1 VVTREG
7 LLRSQGIIIASFG
20 TIIVTKTIP
29 QVVALLA
36 TYNEERFL
44 AGCLEHLLQQNLQI
58 YLIDNSST
66 DQTAA
71 IARRYLG
78 HGLIGLETFPRMG
91 MYSWHPLLER
101 KERLA
106 NTLDADWF
114 MNLDADEIR
123 LSPHSGRTLAEA
135 FGEVEQQGYNAVN
148 FQEFT
153 FIPTR
158 EQPDHDHQAF
168 RKTMRRYYPFMSA
181 PVATQ
186 VKAWKRQDG
195 PVEFAWSGG
204 HKIRFEGLR
213 ISPQNFVMK
222 HYLFLS
228 VAHARRKYIEK
239 TYDPGEVEAGWHR
252 ARAALR
258 PELVKLPAESELRA
272 FLSDDELDAANPRA
286 RHYLFDADWAAQQ
299 LEE

>member
-1 VVTREG
+1 MV
-7 LLRSQGIIIASFG
+7 S
-20 TIIVTKTIP
+20 KTIP
-29 QVVALLA
+29 QVIALLA
-36 TYNEERFL
+36 TYNEERFI
-44 AGCLEHLLQQNLQI
+44 ANCLDHLLEQNVKI

-71 IARRYLG
+71 IAQGYLG

-91 MYSWHPLLER
+91 MYSWRPLLEH

-106 NTLDADWF
+106 NTLHADWF

-123 LSPHSGRTLAEA
+123 LPPHSGRTLAEA
-135 FGEVEQQGYNAVN
+135 FAEVEEQGYNAIN

-158 EQPDHDHQAF
+158 EEPDHDHPAF

-181 PVATQ
+181 PIAAQ
-186 VKAWKRQDG
+186 VKAWKRQAG
-195 PVEFAWSGG
+195 PVAFAWSGG
-204 HKIRFEGLR
+204 HQIRFDGLQ
-213 ISPQNFVMK
+213 IWPQTFVMK

-228 VAHARRKYIEK
+228 VAHAHRKYIDK
-239 TYDPGEVEAGWHR
+239 TYDPGEVAAGWHR

-258 PELVKLPAESELRA
+258 PELIKLPAESDLRA
-272 FLSDDELDAANPRA
+272 FVSNDELDASNPRA